1 MRTSTG
7 AVVARALQ
15 GLAPESRL
23 RLRVFAFK
31 LLFIIPVSMVLARG
45 RGFPLL
51 ITLSFFCLWHSAFAA
66 LAAMVRRQSP
76 VAADLTAWDE
86 AMAFFALALAIRFV
100 GAVLA

>member
-1 MRTSTG
+1 MG

-15 GLAPESRL
+15 GLARESRL

-31 LLFIIPVSMVLARG
+31 LLFIIPVSLVLAKG

-51 ITLSFFCLWHSAFAA
+51 ITLVFFCLWHGAFAA
-66 LAAMVRRQSP
+66 LAALVRRQSP
-76 VAADLTAWDE
+76 VAAYLTAWDE
-86 AMAFFALALAIRFV
+86 AMVFFALALAIRLA